1 MRPLTSRSLK
11 MRGGNI
17 QVNVAPALTGK
28 VTEYTKWVNDRPT
41 KRHVWR
47 QDVRGEDGYEK
58 VS

>member
-1 MRPLTSRSLK
+1 M
-11 MRGGNI
+11 
-17 QVNVAPALTGK
+17 AHALTGK